1 MLEYNNNKSFKIW
14 PDIKVGEVFLG
25 AASQDFK
32 LLKITEKKYYIL
44 SKKVSAIANEFDKN
58 TNWTPVEMICI
69 IEE

>member
-1 MLEYNNNKSFKIW
+1 MSKKDNEIFKIW

-32 LLKITEKKYYIL
+32 LLKITEEKYYIL
-44 SKKVSAIANEFDKN
+44 NQKVFVITNKFDKN
-58 TNWTPVEMICI
+58 TNWTPVEMIYT